1 MEKEMKYWSKALEG
15 VKTEVAVLASV
26 KKQSIEEPL
35 STKKKKGWTASIH
48 WDVLH

>member
-1 MEKEMKYWSKALEG
+1 MKYWSKALEG

-26 KKQSIEEPL
+26 KKNGMEPPH
-35 STKKKKGWTASIH
+35 TKKKKGWTASIH